1 LGYHWRRVSN
11 ICPQGCK
18 KPLQVFLRTTP
29 YPYYIIKEDP
39 GRFCQE
45 GGRGVNLL
53 EKLKETSISVI
64 PVMLLVLVFYPTV
77 APIGRDLLLQFM
89 AGGFLIIIGLS
100 IFLLGTDVGIL
111 PMGHSIG
118 AALVHRRNVPLI
130 LATGFFIGF
139 FITIAEPDV
148 RVLASQIAWVAPSIS
163 QPLLL
168 VTIAL
173 GVGFFVSVG
182 LGRMLLRI
190 PYYFLLIGFYLVVFA
205 LAYFSAPRY
214 LSIAFDA
221 GGATTGPM
229 TVPFIIAL
237 GVGVAAVRGTKEAE
251 SDSFGLVGLA
261 SIGPILAVLSMGVM
275 DRGGDAG
282 VSAAGA
288 MGTSEGLAAA
298 FTSILFETGHEAFI
312 ALTPIAAILV
322 VFQLVLLH
330 MNRYQV
336 IRMIKGLIYTFV
348 GLVVFLVGVK
358 GGFLPAGSVIGG
370 MIGASPFNWVL
381 IPIGFVLG
389 AVVVLAEP
397 AVWVLNDQ
405 IEEVSGGH
413 INKRFMLI
421 AFSIGVAI
429 AVGISMY
436 RVLSGVS
443 IWWFLIPGYGIA
455 LAMTFFCPP
464 LFTAIAFDSGGVA
477 SGPMSSTFILAFT
490 LGASVSSGGN
500 PLTDAFGVVA
510 MIAMVPLITIQ
521 ALGLVFKRKEQ
532 EVERG
537 FEERIEKEV
546 A

>member
-1 LGYHWRRVSN
+1 M
-11 ICPQGCK
+11 
-18 KPLQVFLRTTP
+18 
-29 YPYYIIKEDP
+29 
-39 GRFCQE
+39 
-45 GGRGVNLL
+45 NLL

-64 PVMLLVLVFYPTV
+64 PIILLVLVFYPTV
-77 APIGRDLLLQFM
+77 APIGMDLLMQFIV
-89 AGGFLIIIGLS
+89 GGFLIIIGLS

-190 PYYFLLIGFYLVVFA
+190 PYYFLLVGFYLVVFA

-261 SIGPILAVLSMGVM
+261 SIGPIIAVLAMGIM
-275 DRGGDAG
+275 DIGADGG
-282 VSAAGA
+282 VSSPGGIEIAD
-288 MGTSEGLAAA
+288 GLVAA
-298 FTSILFETGHEAFI
+298 FTDIFYETAHEAFM
-312 ALTPIAAILV
+312 ALSPIAIILV

-336 IRMIKGLIYTFV
+336 KRMIKGLVYTFI
-348 GLVVFLVGVK
+348 GLVLFLVGVK
-358 GGFLPAGSVIGG
+358 GGFLPAGAVIGG
-370 MIGASPFNWVL
+370 MIGESPFNWILV
-381 IPIGFVLG
+381 PIGFVLG

-413 INKRFMLI
+413 INKRFMLM

-443 IWWFLIPGYGIA
+443 IWWFLTPGYGIA

-490 LGASVSSGGN
+490 LGASASSGGN

-521 ALGLVFKRKEQ
+521 VLGLVFKRKEL
-532 EVERG
+532 EAERDIVERM
-537 FEERIEKEV
+537 EREV